1 MTEHTQGAQGVAGQ
15 VIVGLLALGT
25 QRGHHQAIA
34 LRGVQAQGTLHAQ
47 NALHAVEVRVRE
59 AGDDHGL
66 LRRRL
71 RWLRLGEG

>member
-1 MTEHTQGAQGVAGQ
+1 MTEHTQGAQGVFGQ
-15 VIVGLLALGT
+15 VVGGLLALGT
-25 QRGHHQAIA
+25 QRSHDQAIA

-47 NALHAVEVRVRE
+47 DALHAVQVRVRE

-71 RWLRLGEG
+71 RWLRFGEG